1 MVILGYVINMSI
13 RLDYLPK
20 HEDIKIYQD
29 DEMFCINTDTMVL
42 GEFIEIKKTDIV
54 LDIGTNTGALMLYAN
69 MYQPKKIVGIDI
81 NDKALNIAKQNM
93 KLNNIQ
99 NYELICI
106 DGNNFKYNEEFDV
119 IIFNPPYFKKPQKDL
134 AINKYLAL
142 AKYED
147 KFTLESMINTVNRN
161 LRNGG
166 TFYYLFQT
174 SRLNEVI
181 KVLNNKKLVVKKLK
195 FVYDINKD
203 NSTLVLIKAV
213 KGANE
218 GLIVEKPIIIDRHK

>member
-1 MVILGYVINMSI
+1 MSI

-20 HEDIKIYQD
+20 HKDIKIYQD

-42 GEFIEIKKTDIV
+42 GEFIEIKKTDTV

-69 MYQPKKIVGIDI
+69 IYQPKKIVGIDI
-81 NDKALNIAKQNM
+81 NNKAIELAKKNM
-93 KLNNIQ
+93 ELNNIH

-147 KFTLESMINTVNRN
+147 NFTLESMINTVNRN

-181 KVLNNKKLVVKKLK
+181 KVLNNKKLIVKKLK

-218 GLIVEKPIIIDRHK
+218 GLIVEKPIIIDRNK